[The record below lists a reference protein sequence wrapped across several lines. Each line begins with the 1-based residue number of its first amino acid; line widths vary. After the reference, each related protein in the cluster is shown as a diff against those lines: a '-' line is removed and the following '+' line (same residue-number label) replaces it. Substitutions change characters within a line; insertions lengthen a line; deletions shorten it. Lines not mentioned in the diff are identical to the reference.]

1 MNWYTQNRYDEAQS
15 AAERAEN
22 KSDHI
27 GAELKA
33 LQRQV
38 DRMALACQALWEI
51 IREHSDFKE
60 EDLEKK
66 MLEIDLRDGKTDGKI
81 GALVLNCP
89 ACGSKTNSKRP
100 TCIIC
105 GAPVISPHR
114 FAG

>member
-1 MNWYTQNRYDEAQS
+1 MKRKVPLSAPRTKATTSAQNSRPS
-15 AAERAEN
+15 SVRL
-22 KSDHI
+22 I
-27 GAELKA
+27 GWHWL
-33 LQRQV
+33 LR
-38 DRMALACQALWEI
+38 ALWEI

-105 GAPVISPHR
+105 GALVVSPHK

>member
-1 MNWYTQNRYDEAQS
+1 MIWDSQQRYEDAQS
-15 AAERAEN
+15 AAERAQS
-22 KSDHI
+22 KSEHL

-38 DRMALACQALWEI
+38 DRMALACQAMWEI
-51 IREHSDFKE
+51 ISENSDFKE

-66 MLEIDLRDGKTDGKI
+66 MLEIDLRDGKSDGKI
-81 GALVLNCP
+81 GASVLNCP
-89 ACGSKTNSKRP
+89 SCGAKTNSRRP

-105 GAPVISPHR
+105 GAPVTSPHK